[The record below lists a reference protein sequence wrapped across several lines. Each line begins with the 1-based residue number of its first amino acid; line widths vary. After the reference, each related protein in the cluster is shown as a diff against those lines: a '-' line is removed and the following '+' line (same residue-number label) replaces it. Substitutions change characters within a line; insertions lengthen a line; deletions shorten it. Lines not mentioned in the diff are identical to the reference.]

1 MEQARETVWGNGMK
15 NTHGAPL
22 TFPVPSPH
30 SSAWALDPAVVMLNH
45 GSFGACPRVV
55 LERQQALRERLEAEP
70 VRFFLREMSPLL
82 DAARAALA
90 ALLGA
95 PASDVV
101 FVRNATEGVNA
112 VLRSLR
118 FEPGDEILTT
128 NHEYNACS
136 NAARFAAERAGA
148 RLVVAKL
155 PVPICSADDVVERIM
170 EHVTPRTRLALV
182 DHITSPTAIILPIEQ
197 IVARLNARGIDTLV
211 DGAHGPGML
220 PLDLERLGAAYYTG
234 NCHKWLC
241 APKGAG
247 FLHVRRDRQA
257 DIHPAVVSHGFN
269 TPRPGYSR
277 FQDEFDWTG
286 TDDPTPRL
294 CVADAIR
301 FLESFEGGLAGV
313 MEHNRRL
320 AREAR
325 DVLCSRPGVRP
336 VCPAEMLGSM
346 AAVVLP
352 AELDVTAP
360 GQSSPA
366 AEIHPRQT
374 MLFEQFA
381 IETPV
386 FYWPERPQLILRV
399 SAQMY
404 NSLGQYEYLAEA
416 LTTWLSGA

>member
-1 MEQARETVWGNGMK
+1 VNRMTNARGNSQ
-15 NTHGAPL
+15 TIPR
-22 TFPVPSPH
+22 PSPH
-30 SSAWALDPAVVMLNH
+30 VSAWALDPAVVMLNH
-45 GSFGACPRVV
+45 GSFGACPWVV
-55 LERQQALRERLEAEP
+55 LERQQVLRERLEAEP
-70 VRFFLREMSPLL
+70 VRFFLREMPPLL
-82 DAARAALA
+82 DGAREALA
-90 ALLGA
+90 RFLGA
-95 PASDVV
+95 PAGDVV

-128 NHEYNACS
+128 DHEYNACS

-148 RLVVAKL
+148 RLVIAKV
-155 PVPICSADDVVERIM
+155 PVPVRSADDVVERIL
-170 EHVTPRTRLALV
+170 EQVTERTRVVLV
-182 DHITSPTAIILPIEQ
+182 DHITSPTAIILPIER

-220 PLDLERLGAAYYTG
+220 PLDLEKLGAAYYTG

-247 FLHVRRDRQA
+247 FLYVRRDRQT
-257 DIHPAVVSHGFN
+257 DIHPAVVSHGLN

-286 TDDPTPRL
+286 TDDPTPWL

-301 FLESFEGGLAGV
+301 FLESFEGGLSGV

-320 AREAR
+320 ACEAR

-352 AELDVTAP
+352 PEFDVTTP

-366 AEIHPRQT
+366 TEIHPRQT
-374 MLFEQFA
+374 MLFERFA

-404 NSLGQYEYLAEA
+404 NSLGQYEYLVEA
-416 LTTWLSGA
+416 LAAMLCGDS